1 MLTAAWWVSQ
11 SWVYDTRIMLS
22 EIANK
27 FLKAKIDYPEAP
39 EEAQASLKE
48 PSDHFLNDLT
58 LKMVQGKKDKD
69 RLIPRLSTAAC
80 HYLLQGNQ
88 EEK

>member
-39 EEAQASLKE
+39 EEA
-48 PSDHFLNDLT
+48 
-58 LKMVQGKKDKD
+58 
-69 RLIPRLSTAAC
+69 
-80 HYLLQGNQ
+80 
-88 EEK
+88 